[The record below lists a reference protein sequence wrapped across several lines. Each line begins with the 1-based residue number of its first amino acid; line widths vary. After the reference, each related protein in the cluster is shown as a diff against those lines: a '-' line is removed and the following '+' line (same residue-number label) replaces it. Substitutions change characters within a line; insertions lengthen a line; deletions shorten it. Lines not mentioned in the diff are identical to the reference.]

1 MVRYSR
7 KSKGLDI
14 EWREK
19 YYGGPG
25 TQLYLTVLSSALTA
39 ESKQEALSRFIT
51 LVKIFPDAEREKVE
65 GVLQYLD
72 NLTARVK
79 YALSTMWPDIKRA
92 GLTPEIL
99 EKLYKSL
106 GVRSNADRGLV
117 AEIAGIIASVW
128 LDYENGTREWSEC
141 VELENE
147 FIARLKLDMALM
159 VARDWI
165 GSILF
170 VYGGKIAV
178 PKGGD

>member
-1 MVRYSR
+1 MARYTR
-7 KSKGLDI
+7 KNKGLDI

-39 ESKQEALSRFIT
+39 ESKQEALQRFIT

-65 GVLQYLD
+65 EVLQYLD
-72 NLTARVK
+72 NLTAQVK
-79 YALSTMWPDIKRA
+79 YALNALWPYVKKN
-92 GLTPEIL
+92 GLTPQVLDE
-99 EKLYKSL
+99 LYKSL
-106 GVRSNADRGLV
+106 KIKNNVEKGLV

-141 VELENE
+141 VELESE
-147 FIARLKLDMALM
+147 MLARLKLDMALT